1 MEPTI
6 ERPKITAKHIKKA
19 VKVLE
24 LLALGQAV
32 PVRSFLHHPL
42 AIGRDGTLGFLYNGR
57 VSFASEVSFKMLVEY
72 IAQGDIE
79 I

>member
-1 MEPTI
+1 MEPTVT
-6 ERPKITAKHIKKA
+6 PKVTQEHIDKA
-19 VKVLE
+19 VKVLAR
-24 LLALGQAV
+24 LAAGEPV
-32 PVRSFLHHPL
+32 VVRSFKYPL
-42 AIGRDGTLGFLYNGR
+42 ALDEDGTLGFLYDGR